1 MQFAHCV
8 VSYFCYRR
16 LFGSAL
22 AGGLF
27 VEATEMSDL
36 GDLAVGSDTLPT
48 ASILPDSASINA
60 SSDVSK
66 QPPQSTV
73 DAWNLAFNAATKTT
87 QDAGWQPVSPKI
99 WPAGAAFSSN
109 AQRGGLN
116 FALAPSNAQ
125 RSVAYAAQPPE
136 ADTSQ
141 EPQMPSIGVA
151 LLQGVWHGGSDLA
164 RTGTALGGGRPGA
177 EGESSAA
184 AAPLQW
190 ADLLSPGSTLA
201 PKLAYQIGQ
210 SWPTMAGGIAGTSLG
225 IAAAGG
231 PEDPLALVMGPVG
244 WRPWRRYDEWAAVLR

>member
-8 VSYFCYRR
+8 VSYFCYRC

-116 FALAPSNAQ
+116 FA
-125 RSVAYAAQPPE
+125 
-136 ADTSQ
+136 
-141 EPQMPSIGVA
+141 
-151 LLQGVWHGGSDLA
+151 
-164 RTGTALGGGRPGA
+164 
-177 EGESSAA
+177 
-184 AAPLQW
+184 
-190 ADLLSPGSTLA
+190 
-201 PKLAYQIGQ
+201 
-210 SWPTMAGGIAGTSLG
+210 PTMAGGIAGTSLG